1 MGEWMSRSSVLYGPF
16 SIVWG
21 FGAVI
26 LTVLLYRYRDRR
38 DGFLFLFGTVL

>member
-1 MGEWMSRSSVLYGPF
+1 MSRSSLLYGPF

-26 LTVLLYRYRDRR
+26 LTALLYRYRTA
-38 DGFLFLFGTVL
+38 GTASCLYVYLFGRGL